1 MSRRKED
8 FMKAYVFAGAPNP
21 RKLIV
26 YLREK
31 GLDIPL
37 ESVDILSGANRTP
50 EFLKKNPL
58 GGLPVLELDDG
69 SHLTESLAIIQ
80 YLEELH
86 PTPPMIG
93 TSPVERARVRE
104 LERIC
109 ELGVLSS
116 VAQIFQNTHP
126 FMAGRFKQSPDAA
139 DNGRTR
145 LANTLKVLDATIG
158 GSRKFVAGSRP
169 TIADC
174 TLLAGLEFAEFA
186 QVPLDPAFKNVTR
199 WYAGFKERPSAQA

>member
-1 MSRRKED
+1 
-8 FMKAYVFAGAPNP
+8 MKAYVFPVAPNP

-31 GLDIPL
+31 NLDVPL
-37 ESVDILSGANRTP
+37 ETVDIVSGKNRTA

-69 SHLTESLAIIQ
+69 TCLTESLAIIE

-93 TSPVERARVRE
+93 TSPLERARIHE

-109 ELGVLSS
+109 EFGVLG
-116 VAQIFQNTHP
+116 AIATIFQNTSP
-126 FMAGRFKQSPDAA
+126 FFAQRVKQTAEAA
-139 DNGRTR
+139 DNGRAR
-145 LANTLKVLDATIG
+145 LAAVAKIVDAKID
-158 GSRKFVAGSRP
+158 SRPFVAGERP

-174 TLLAGLEFAEFA
+174 TLFAAMTFAEFA
-186 QVPLDPAFKNVTR
+186 GAAIDPGLKNLARWYEAFK
-199 WYAGFKERPSAQA
+199 KRPSAAA